1 MRKAKIILGL
11 VVLGLA
17 LIAGWQ
23 IGSCELANLE
33 FQSDLRDIAAEIAAR
48 IGLSAPTT
56 DEDLRNLV
64 MRKAERYEI
73 PLQADQITVQHI
85 GTGDESKVY
94 LSADY
99 KVRVNLLG
107 YSLTLHFTPS
117 SSKKAF

>member
-11 VVLGLA
+11 AVLGLA

-23 IGSCELANLE
+23 IASCELANLE

-48 IGLSAPTT
+48 IGLSSPTT

-64 MRKAERYEI
+64 IHKAERYEI
-73 PLQADQITVQHI
+73 QLQPDQITVQHM
-85 GTGDESKVY
+85 GTGDQSTVY
-94 LSADY
+94 LAVDY
-99 KVRVNLLG
+99 KVRVNLLV

-117 SSKKAF
+117 STKKAF

>member
-11 VVLGLA
+11 AVLGLA

-23 IGSCELANLE
+23 IASCELANLE

-48 IGLSAPTT
+48 IGLSSPTT

-64 MRKAERYEI
+64 IHKAERYEI
-73 PLQADQITVQHI
+73 QLQPDQITVQHM
-85 GTGDESKVY
+85 GTGDQSTVY
-94 LSADY
+94 LVVDY
-99 KVRVNLLG
+99 KVRVNLPV

-117 SSKKAF
+117 STKKAF